1 MSNRALDALRSEMG
15 AAAAR
20 QLPAAL
26 ADVPE
31 ADQQALLAVIREA
44 RARQK
49 RLLEDAAEHSL
60 RLVPALLRP
69 AVRKVLFG

>member
-1 MSNRALDALRSEMG
+1 MSTRALDALRAEMG

-20 QLPAAL
+20 QLPPAL

-31 ADQQALLAVIREA
+31 PQLEALLGAIRESK
-44 RARQK
+44 RRQK
-49 RLLEDAAEHSL
+49 RLLEDAADHSL